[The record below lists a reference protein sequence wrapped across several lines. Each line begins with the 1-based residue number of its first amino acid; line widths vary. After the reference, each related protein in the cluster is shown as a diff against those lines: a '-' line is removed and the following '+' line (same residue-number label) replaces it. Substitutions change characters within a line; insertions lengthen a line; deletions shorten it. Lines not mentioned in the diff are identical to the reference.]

1 MEPSAAP
8 PGLIDRPPVPAQ
20 AATHAATRA
29 ATLAARYSRVAIVL
43 HWMIAALVLS
53 TMPLG
58 WFSTSSQGAPA
69 KPAANLTNP
78 TDGAVVQSSPK
89 LLTPLNPPSPPS
101 GAAARPAPPP
111 KTAAQQTATN
121 VHKTIGVVILFLTV
135 LRVGWRLTH
144 KPPALPESMAR
155 PLRWLANASHAG
167 FYFLLLVMP
176 MSGWWTSS
184 AVPNPRRHAFGFGI
198 FDIPFL
204 PVTQSWPAAGVARF
218 IHTNLVWLMV
228 ALVVLHVCAALKHH

>member
-8 PGLIDRPPVPAQ
+8 PGLIDRPPIPAQ

-89 LLTPLNPPSPPS
+89 LLTPLNPN
-101 GAAARPAPPP
+101 G
-111 KTAAQQTATN
+111 T
-121 VHKTIGVVILFLTV
+121 
-135 LRVGWRLTH
+135 
-144 KPPALPESMAR
+144 
-155 PLRWLANASHAG
+155 
-167 FYFLLLVMP
+167 Y
-176 MSGWWTSS
+176 
-184 AVPNPRRHAFGFGI
+184 FGFLVEGGAGKW
-198 FDIPFL
+198 L
-204 PVTQSWPAAGVARF
+204 ETQGGD
-218 IHTNLVWLMV
+218 
-228 ALVVLHVCAALKHH
+228 